1 MAERLAYTQPT
12 KFHAF
17 YEKMKLLVAD
27 PKSIILTDSEIWVL
41 VNSELDFKDQV
52 SRKTFEAWKSPTNKR
67 NVEGN
72 AQISDEDAA
81 GFRNCLAVSRAKQK
95 MALTGNM
102 LDEDNKNQWG
112 ASWILERKYE
122 DLKKQPMI
130 ALNSNPTIQISAG
143 DKEAQAMIDQM
154 INGEVI
160 DIDHKE
166 IGE

>member
-1 MAERLAYTQPT
+1 MTERKAYTQPT
-12 KFHAF
+12 KFHKF
-17 YEKMKLLVAD
+17 YEKMKKLVAD
-27 PKSIILTDSEIWVL
+27 PKSIILTDHEVWVL
-41 VNSELDFKDQV
+41 VNSELDYEDQV
-52 SRKTFEAWKSPTNKR
+52 SEVTFEKWKSPTSKK
-67 NVEGN
+67 NVEAN

-81 GFRNCLAVSRAKQK
+81 GFRQCLAVSRAKQK

-143 DKEAQAMIDQM
+143 DKEAQKMIDQM

-166 IGE
+166 IEE